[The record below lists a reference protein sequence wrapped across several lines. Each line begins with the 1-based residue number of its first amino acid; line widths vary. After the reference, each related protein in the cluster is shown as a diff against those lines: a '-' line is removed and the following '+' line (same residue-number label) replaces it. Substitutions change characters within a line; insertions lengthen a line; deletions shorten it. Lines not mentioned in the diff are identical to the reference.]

1 MVATNLRVGADEID
15 LVAVD
20 EGRRAAVEVKYTTR
34 RGTDPLA
41 AVDSSKLDRVRRASS
56 QTRFGIARIDLLG
69 ISDCDG
75 VVEIRWLVGVA

>member
-15 LVAVD
+15 LVALD
-20 EGRRAAVEVKYTTR
+20 GDRRAAVEVKYTTR
-34 RGTDPLA
+34 RRTDPLA

-69 ISDCDG
+69 ISDGDG
-75 VVEIRWLVGVA
+75 MVEIRWLVGVA